1 LVLFEAARFFLALWF
16 GLFKRLF
23 TWRFKKPG
31 LFAQMSYFLPLGA
44 GLIIVIL
51 NGQIGPL
58 LVSVRVG
65 PEALA
70 LYVVGSFA
78 LPIINTFRG
87 AIGDVIFPE
96 MVELKTASRQE
107 ALPLWRRATVYY
119 CALLFPIAVIFAYY
133 SDALVTILFTS
144 EYADAVPVFAA
155 FAAMLCISCFEF
167 HLPLRVQN
175 ANRYF
180 VTGNAIALIVNAAL
194 MYPLYV
200 RLGLLGPAV
209 AFVASQV
216 GLVLYL
222 GYRACRVYEIEI
234 SRILPWSQI
243 GKVATVC
250 AVCAPILLLGKVS
263 TDNFLIRAGVFGS
276 AYIVAYLFAVRFV
289 GVWDAFAMVGKIFGR
304 KSERFGSG
312 GGA

>member
-1 LVLFEAARFFLALWF
+1 
-16 GLFKRLF
+16 
-23 TWRFKKPG
+23 
-31 LFAQMSYFLPLGA
+31 
-44 GLIIVIL
+44 
-51 NGQIGPL
+51 
-58 LVSVRVG
+58 
-65 PEALA
+65 
-70 LYVVGSFA
+70 
-78 LPIINTFRG
+78 
-87 AIGDVIFPE
+87 
-96 MVELKTASRQE
+96 
-107 ALPLWRRATVYY
+107 
-119 CALLFPIAVIFAYY
+119 
-133 SDALVTILFTS
+133 
-144 EYADAVPVFAA
+144 
-155 FAAMLCISCFEF
+155 MLCISSFEF